1 MIMASKRKN
10 PDAEYEVGYQRPP
23 RLGQFQPGESGNP
36 RGRPKKIM
44 TIVEALR
51 READRT
57 VQVQIGGELRK
68 MTKLEVLVRKT
79 FQSAIDGNMAA
90 ARILVP
96 LLIAEP
102 DAILEA
108 DADLPLDEQALEQLV
123 ARLVRHSKNS
133 KKEGN

>member
-1 MIMASKRKN
+1 MASKRKN

>member
-1 MIMASKRKN
+1 MTSKRKN